1 MSDLYFDED
10 DISEDYAEDDEHDR
24 DSGYTSEG
32 GFTTGKFIHTVLC
45 MGLTSCT
52 FEHASL
58 ITVFIKY
65 RAPS

>member
-32 GFTTGKFIHTVLC
+32 GFTTGKNHTYC
-45 MGLTSCT
+45 AWGLPVFT